1 MPEAT
6 QVSHGRARLLRIPV
20 FRGTLCSAFLS
31 VNTNLCSALSLH
43 LVGAVPQD
51 IQSLVGKTDS
61 DGHQVVAVAAICFLP
76 SIQPSSLGSQPLVF
90 LWRSFPFPLLRA
102 MGSVALPASSQ
113 HRHVVVTWSF
123 EVTVVG

>member
-51 IQSLVGKTDS
+51 IQSLVGETDS
-61 DGHQVVAVAAICFLP
+61 DGHQVVAVAAIASCLA
-76 SIQPSSLGSQPLVF
+76 SNL
-90 LWRSFPFPLLRA
+90 PLL
-102 MGSVALPASSQ
+102 GLSPWSSFGEASLSPCSEPWAQ
-113 HRHVVVTWSF
+113 
-123 EVTVVG
+123 